1 MDKYQIRFAEGVE
14 KDLKKMTA
22 YHRRRVLD
30 ALETYLLEE
39 PTTPTR
45 NRKLLVNL
53 IPPWTAEPPIW
64 ELRIGDYR
72 VFYDVSEEEAVVYVR
87 AIRRK
92 PPGKTTE
99 EIL

>member
-1 MDKYQIRFAEGVE
+1 VYQIRFARDVE
-14 KDLKKMTA
+14 KDLKKLPA
-22 YHRRRVLD
+22 HHRARLLETIETQLLD
-30 ALETYLLEE
+30 A

-53 IPPWTAEPPIW
+53 ILPWTTEPPIW
-64 ELRIGDYR
+64 ELRVGEYR
-72 VFYDVSEEEAVVYVR
+72 VFYDVSETERMVYVR
-87 AIRRK
+87 AVRKK

>member
-1 MDKYQIRFAEGVE
+1 MIRFASGVE
-14 KDLKKMTA
+14 TDLKRLRA
-22 YHRRRVLD
+22 YDRRRVLSEIERQLGQE
-30 ALETYLLEE
+30 ARR
-39 PTTPTR
+39 PTR

-53 IPPWTAEPPIW
+53 VLPWTAEPPIW
-64 ELRIGDYR
+64 EPRIGEYR
-72 VFYDVSEEEAVVYVR
+72 VFYDVSEEERTVYVR

>member
-1 MDKYQIRFAEGVE
+1 MYEIRFARDVQ
-14 KDLKKMTA
+14 KDLTALPA
-22 YHRRRVLD
+22 YHRARVIEAIETQLLD
-30 ALETYLLEE
+30 A

-64 ELRIGDYR
+64 ELRVGNYR
-72 VFYDVSEEEAVVYVR
+72 VFYDVSEADAIVYVR
-87 AIRRK
+87 AIRSK
-92 PPGKTTE
+92 PQGRTTE